1 MGYRLKFSKQALKDA
16 KKLEACG
23 LDKKA
28 DTISY
33 LSQFQHSKG

>member
-1 MGYRLKFSKQALKDA
+1 MGYTLKFSNEALKDA

-28 DTISY
+28 KKILRS
-33 LSQFQHSKG
+33 